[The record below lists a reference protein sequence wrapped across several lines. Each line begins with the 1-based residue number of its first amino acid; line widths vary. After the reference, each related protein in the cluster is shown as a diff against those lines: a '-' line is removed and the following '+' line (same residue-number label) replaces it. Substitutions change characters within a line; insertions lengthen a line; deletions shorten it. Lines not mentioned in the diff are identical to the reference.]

1 MGYRTGRPGN
11 PGTPASYTPARMD
24 RRSLLKALGMIASA
38 AALEGCA
45 AKHVTSAATPPPAPA
60 AEAALL
66 KLPKVNLQTD
76 REIRT
81 VVGLRPFRQ
90 SGFVVAGQK
99 LDDKLVVHN
108 YGHGGGGVTL
118 SWGTGELA
126 CREVDSTG
134 EKNVAVLGCG
144 AVGLATARLL
154 QERGCTVTIYAKDIP
169 PNTTSNIAGA
179 QWFPFLVFQRGH
191 ESADFM
197 PRMIEA
203 AHLAN
208 RRYQIMVGARYG
220 IRWLPNYLMGQQ
232 PIRNG
237 GLHSLDSPI
246 RDLRPEIRDLQPS
259 ENPFP
264 FPSVRQFY
272 TMMIEPNTY
281 LPAVMEDFRIAGGQI
296 KIQEFRNLA
305 ELQALPQRIIV
316 NCTGLGA
323 KMLFGDD
330 ELTPVKGQL
339 TVLLPQ
345 PEIQYCTL
353 PEDLY
358 MFPRTDGILLGGTH
372 EVGVWSLE
380 PDLQAKQRIVAEH
393 QRIFREMR

>member
-1 MGYRTGRPGN
+1 MN
-11 PGTPASYTPARMD
+11 
-24 RRSLLKALGMIASA
+24 RRSALKALGVLAGA

-45 AKHVTSAATPPPAPA
+45 AKHVASATASPPPASAPQ
-60 AEAALL
+60 LIN
-66 KLPKVNLQTD
+66 LPKVNVQAD

-81 VVGLRPFRQ
+81 VVGLRPFRP
-90 SGFVVAGQK
+90 SGFVVSGQK
-99 LDDKLVVHN
+99 VDDKLVVHN

-126 CREVDSTG
+126 CREVDHTG
-134 EKNVAVLGCG
+134 ENNIAVLGCG

-154 QERGCTVTIYAKDIP
+154 QGRGYSVTIYAKDLP

-179 QWFPFLVFQRGH
+179 QWFPFFVFERGH
-191 ESADFM
+191 QTPEFM
-197 PRMIEA
+197 SRFVEA
-203 AHLAN
+203 SHIAN
-208 RRYQIMVGARYG
+208 RRYQIMVGPRYG
-220 IRWLPNYLMGQQ
+220 IRWLPNYRMGPD
-232 PIRNG
+232 PIPNG
-237 GLHSLDSPI
+237 GLLSLDSPI
-246 RDLRPEIRDLQPS
+246 RDLIPEMRDLTPS

-264 FPSVRQFY
+264 FPQVRQFY

-296 KIQEFRNLA
+296 KVQEFRNLA
-305 ELQALPQRIIV
+305 ELQTLSQRVIV

-330 ELTPVKGQL
+330 ELTPIKGQL
-339 TVLLPQ
+339 TILLPQ
-345 PEIQYCTL
+345 PEIQYVTL

-358 MFPRTDGILLGGTH
+358 MFPRSDGILLGGTH
-372 EVGVWSLE
+372 EMGAWSLE

-393 QRIFREMR
+393 ARIFREMH

>member
-1 MGYRTGRPGN
+1 
-11 PGTPASYTPARMD
+11 MD
-24 RRSLLKALGMIASA
+24 RRSALKTLGILAGA
-38 AALEGCA
+38 TVLEGCA
-45 AKHVTSAATPPPAPA
+45 SKHVVSAASLPPPPIAQPP
-60 AEAALL
+60 LL
-66 KLPKVNLQTD
+66 KLPKVNVQPD

-81 VVGLRPFRQ
+81 VVGLRPFRP
-90 SGFVVAGQK
+90 SGFVVGGQK
-99 LDDKLVVHN
+99 VGEKLVVHN

-126 CREVDSTG
+126 CREVDRTG

-154 QERGCTVTIYAKDIP
+154 QERGCTVTIYAKDFP

-179 QWFPFLVFQRGH
+179 QWFPVFVFQRGH
-191 ESADFM
+191 QTPEFM
-197 PRMIEA
+197 ARFVEA
-203 AHLAN
+203 SHIAN
-208 RRYQIMVGARYG
+208 RRYQIMVGPRYG
-220 IRWLPNYLMGQQ
+220 IRWLPNYRMDQD
-232 PIRNG
+232 PIPNG
-237 GLHSLDSPI
+237 GLLSFDSPI
-246 RDLRPEIRDLQPS
+246 RDLIPEMRDLQPS

-281 LPAVMEDFRIAGGQI
+281 LPAVMQDFRIAGGQI
-296 KIQEFRNLA
+296 KVQEFRNLA
-305 ELQALPQRIIV
+305 ELQALPQNVIV

-339 TVLLPQ
+339 TFLLPQ
-345 PEIQYCTL
+345 PEIQYVTL

-358 MFPRTDGILLGGTH
+358 MFPRSDGILLGGTH
-372 EVGVWSLE
+372 ETGVWSLE

-393 QRIFREMR
+393 ARIFREMR